1 MIVIIS
7 FSTKDYPLPIN
18 APLLIVL
25 SELFLVISGMVI
37 KHVADQVP
45 ISQIVLFRNLFALVL
60 LVPWLLS
67 ANLGVL
73 KTQRLGLHILRACF
87 GIVGMGCMYYAWAYL
102 PLAQSALIKQT
113 APFFVPLIAF
123 FWLSEKVPKVV
134 IFSIFIGFSGVYFI
148 LNPQDGELNSLVLIA
163 LCGAILGAFAKV
175 TVRKMSSTEGA
186 RIIVF
191 YFCFFGTL
199 IAAIPAIYFWQPMS
213 ITAFIWLFV
222 LAATSTIA
230 QLMLNKAYGLAKAA
244 SLAPFTYSSVF
255 YAAVFG
261 WLFWAESIGQQ
272 TLIGMVLILA
282 AGVLSY
288 RANNKALRAEQGC
301 I

>member
-1 MIVIIS
+1 VITILS
-7 FSTKDYPLPIN
+7 LSTKNYPIPIN
-18 APLLIVL
+18 GPLLIVL
-25 SELFLVISGMVI
+25 SELFLVMSGMVI
-37 KHVADQVP
+37 KHVADEVP

-60 LVPWLLS
+60 LVPWLMS

-73 KTQRLGLHILRACF
+73 KTQRLGL
-87 GIVGMGCMYYAWAYL
+87 VGMGCMYYTWAYL
-102 PLAQSALIKQT
+102 PLAHSAIIKQT

-134 IFSIFIGFSGVYFI
+134 IFSIFIGFAGVYFI
-148 LNPQDGELNSLVLIA
+148 LNPQGSELNSLVLIA

-199 IAAIPAIYFWQPMS
+199 IAAVPAIYFWQSIS

-230 QLMLNKAYGLAKAA
+230 QLMLNKAYSLAKAA
-244 SLAPFTYSSVF
+244 TLAPFTYSSVF
-255 YAAVFG
+255 YAALFG
-261 WLFWAESIGQQ
+261 WFFWGESINQQ
-272 TLIGMVLILA
+272 TLIGMMLILT
-282 AGVLSY
+282 AGVMSY
-288 RANNKALRAEQGC
+288 RANTKALRAEQDC